1 MRIQTRLQKEDIASS
16 KKKKKSYMKRL
27 EKKYKKIKIG
37 PSTEMGSLTQ
47 HIS

>member
-1 MRIQTRLQKEDIASS
+1 MRIRTRLQKEDIASS
-16 KKKKKSYMKRL
+16 KKKRYMKRL
-27 EKKYKKIKIG
+27 EKKDKKRKIG

>member
-1 MRIQTRLQKEDIASS
+1 MRIRTRLQKEDIASS
-16 KKKKKSYMKRL
+16 KKKKRYMKRL
-27 EKKYKKIKIG
+27 EKKDKKRKIG